1 MINFI
6 NILSYVHIYQRLP
19 SMFRKYTDIL
29 YSIIRTD
36 KFIYKMITLFHRVT
50 VTVPTLGKAV
60 VTVENPEKQ
69 E

>member
-1 MINFI
+1 
-6 NILSYVHIYQRLP
+6 
-19 SMFRKYTDIL
+19 MFRKYTDIL

-50 VTVPTLGKAV
+50 VTVPTPGKAV